1 MIIEGVEGRKAKDAG
16 SFVASSFLE
25 EADRM
30 SATARPVTTESKMVS
45 PIFISYIDAQKT
57 LSILTLALEMLV

>member
-1 MIIEGVEGRKAKDAG
+1 
-16 SFVASSFLE
+16 
-25 EADRM
+25 M